1 MVKRSA
7 ELLPVIEEIA
17 NIGCYETDMKTGTWI
32 GTDNFIK
39 LFGLEKKPRYS
50 VEEFQALVHPDDFQW
65 VMEYFSECLK
75 NKIDFNCQYRC
86 IKSSGEIIYVNSRS
100 RIYYN
105 SDGSPERVIGVKQD
119 ITASKQNEIKLHQLN
134 ENNKRKNEVLS
145 MVAHDL
151 NAPLNRLSGLAKIF
165 QEGLETKYSELIA
178 LHEQICVSAKTI
190 IAELIEIAELEDE
203 SYKLEK
209 EHQDINKIILQSIS
223 TFKLNAEEKGV
234 DIVTDF
240 TARCEATFCA
250 SKIARVIN
258 NLLSNA
264 LKFSPE
270 NKNINIATL
279 KNDKSVFIIIRDQ
292 GIGISREHL
301 PFIFEKFSKKL
312 RRPGTK
318 GEQSTG
324 LGLSIVKQIVD
335 LHNGEIQVTSQENE
349 GTTITIE
356 LPIFGNEI

>member
-1 MVKRSA
+1 MQKGSI

-17 NIGCYETDMKTGTWI
+17 KIGCYETDMETGTWI
-32 GTDNFIK
+32 GSENFIE

-65 VMEYFSECLK
+65 VMEYFSDCLK
-75 NKIDFNCQYRC
+75 KKIDFNCQYRC
-86 IKSSGEIIYVNSRS
+86 IKSNGEIIYVNSRS
-100 RIYYN
+100 KIYYKP
-105 SDGSPERVIGVKQD
+105 DGSPERVIGVKQD
-119 ITASKQNEIKLHQLN
+119 ITASKQNEIRLHQLN

-165 QEGLETKYSELIA
+165 QDVLDTSYSELID
-178 LHEQICVSAKTI
+178 LHEQMCVSAKTI

-203 SYKLEK
+203 SYTLKK
-209 EHQDINKIILQSIS
+209 ERQDINKVILQSINI
-223 TFKLNAEEKGV
+223 FKAIAEEKKVG
-234 DIVTDF
+234 IVTDF
-240 TARCEATFCA
+240 TPQCEAMFCA

-264 LKFSPE
+264 IKFSPE
-270 NKNINIATL
+270 NKSVHITTR
-279 KNDKSVFIIIRDQ
+279 KNEKSAFIIIRDQ

-301 PFIFEKFSKKL
+301 PFVFEKFSKKL

-324 LGLSIVKQIVD
+324 LGLSIVKQIID
-335 LHNGEIQVTSQENE
+335 LHNGEIQVTSQEND
-349 GTTITIE
+349 GTTIAIQ
-356 LPIFGNEI
+356 LPFSGDGE